1 MTSTQAD
8 MPRKKNVGPAAHTKR
23 CRDTRK
29 ARRGEASRQDD
40 TEWKNSP
47 SNLFNKV
54 SFEEDKI
61 AGFTAREK
69 IMDREPREPV
79 GTGDRAD
86 LDDEPVDFDDGPEEV
101 EEPIAEG
108 LIQMQ
113 PERNLINY
121 KMVYMVDPNH
131 RLLILRFPNR
141 RPDQEFADVN
151 RNKPLELR
159 IKPKYGFV
167 ELDVPITFMSDR
179 DAFKADNIQRAMMQS
194 AIIQKG
200 GSYGMA
206 GGFGVNE
213 EPALTKKTK
222 GKAKDSARTED
233 IAPPDPEQLGPWEFN
248 KITLSGMI
256 QRYDDT
262 KPRLMAGVFKG
273 NVLYLSHIDAVV
285 ELTVSFQHVDALS
298 DLEKT
303 AARYQRD
310 TKEARDSERERQIAL
325 QQAEAKAVHV
335 AVKSAEPDEGMP
347 EGRSKIKEM
356 LQEFADE
363 PWQRMKWTDHDDPDS
378 YRAFDEHFGLNK
390 DPEVLPD
397 LVSTMN
403 PRDYLDSI
411 SCPRYDHTLNRY
423 RQMTFPTTNKRGKF
437 MKVKDFKVD
446 ENGKITSYSDDEDE
460 EEESDRDED
469 EHGDEYGGDE
479 DGEEEDGDGEY
490 DSGEDVTGSDCKS
503 DTSWETVSEGAH
515 L

>member
-1 MTSTQAD
+1 MA
-8 MPRKKNVGPAAHTKR
+8 RKKKAGPAANTKR
-23 CRDTRK
+23 DRDTRK
-29 ARRGEASRQDD
+29 ARRGEAPRGGD
-40 TEWKNSP
+40 TEWENSP
-47 SNLFNKV
+47 SNPFNEV
-54 SFEEDKI
+54 PFEQDKI

-69 IMDREPREPV
+69 TMNREPPEPV
-79 GTGDRAD
+79 EIGDRVHFD
-86 LDDEPVDFDDGPEEV
+86 NGPGDFDDGPEEV
-101 EEPIAEG
+101 EESIANG

-113 PERNLINY
+113 PERNLITY
-121 KMVYMVDPNH
+121 KMVYMVNPNH

-167 ELDVPITFMSDR
+167 ELDVPITFLSDS
-179 DAFKADNIQRAMMQS
+179 DAFKAMKIQQAMMRS

-213 EPALTKKTK
+213 EPASTKKGK
-222 GKAKDSARTED
+222 GKAKESAPTED
-233 IAPPDPEQLGPWEFN
+233 TAPPDPEQLGDWEFN

-303 AARYQRD
+303 AARYHRD

-335 AVKSAEPDEGMP
+335 AVKSSEPDEGMP

-363 PWQRMKWTDHDDPDS
+363 PWQRMKWIDHDDPDS
-378 YRAFDEHFGLNK
+378 YRAFDDHFGLNK
-390 DPEVLPD
+390 DPEELPD
-397 LVSTMN
+397 LVTTMS

-423 RQMTFPTTNKRGKF
+423 RHMTFPTTNKRGKF
-437 MKVKDFKVD
+437 SKVKDFKVD
-446 ENGKITSYSDDEDE
+446 DKGKITLYSDDEDE
-460 EEESDRDED
+460 EEDSDSEDDEYGDEYDDNEDGED
-469 EHGDEYGGDE
+469 EHS
-479 DGEEEDGDGEY
+479 EEGY
-490 DSGEDVTGSDCKS
+490 YSGEDVAESDCQS
-503 DTSWETVSEGAH
+503 DTSWETVSEDAH